1 MTFSLGRMYRISL
14 FMGTALFLLVA
25 LLVGQKVL
33 SPDQSAGE
41 RAFFVLWLIVM
52 PYALYQNLYQIA
64 YELQCSDNLLTWR
77 SPLRTGTVPVSEL
90 RRIYSRRGS
99 LGVVEAADGRRIQIY
114 LRKGFSTFVSRLAQR
129 SPSIDVSLGWYAR
142 LIERLPGRTAFRG

>member
-64 YELQCSDNLLTWR
+64 YELQCTDNLLTWR

-99 LGVVEAADGRRIQIY
+99 LGVVEAADGR
-114 LRKGFSTFVSRLAQR
+114 
-129 SPSIDVSLGWYAR
+129 
-142 LIERLPGRTAFRG
+142 